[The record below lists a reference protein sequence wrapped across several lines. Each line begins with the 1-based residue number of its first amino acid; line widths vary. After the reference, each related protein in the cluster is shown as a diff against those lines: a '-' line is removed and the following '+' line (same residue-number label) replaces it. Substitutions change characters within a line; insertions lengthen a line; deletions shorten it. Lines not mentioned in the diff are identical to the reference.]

1 MSTLTP
7 LRRFRWVY
15 CQIETL
21 RRCFPTSIRRALDE
35 LPETLDGTY
44 EQILRTIDKQK
55 RDYAYRL
62 FQCLVVSKRPLR
74 VEEFTE
80 LFSTQPNAGTI
91 KIPTFETGWRPEDP
105 EEFVLSA
112 CSTLVA
118 VVNVTVDSQNI
129 VQFSHFSVREYLIS
143 DRIAISEHVSR
154 FHILPRPAHALLAR
168 ACLGVLL
175 QLDDR
180 VDRYNIRNSPL
191 ALYAAEYWV
200 EHAQFEDVSSNIQ
213 REMECLF
220 NRNKPHFAAW
230 LRLYNVDDPLD
241 ILMATLYH
249 TCPYPV
255 PLYYVAL
262 CGFHD
267 IVEHLVDA
275 HPKHVNA
282 RGGKRGTPLHAAA
295 DKGHP
300 SVVMLL
306 LECGAD
312 ISSRDSSSRTPL
324 HLASYH
330 GYAEVVSLLIN
341 RGAELNAEDF
351 NHETPLYFA
360 SL

>member
-1 MSTLTP
+1 
-7 LRRFRWVY
+7 
-15 CQIETL
+15 
-21 RRCFPTSIRRALDE
+21 
-35 LPETLDGTY
+35 
-44 EQILRTIDKQK
+44 
-55 RDYAYRL
+55 
-62 FQCLVVSKRPLR
+62 
-74 VEEFTE
+74 
-80 LFSTQPNAGTI
+80 
-91 KIPTFETGWRPEDP
+91 
-105 EEFVLSA
+105 
-112 CSTLVA
+112 
-118 VVNVTVDSQNI
+118 
-129 VQFSHFSVREYLIS
+129 
-143 DRIAISEHVSR
+143 
-154 FHILPRPAHALLAR
+154 
-168 ACLGVLL
+168 
-175 QLDDR
+175 
-180 VDRYNIRNSPL
+180 
-191 ALYAAEYWV
+191 
-200 EHAQFEDVSSNIQ
+200 
-213 REMECLF
+213 
-220 NRNKPHFAAW
+220 
-230 LRLYNVDDPLD
+230 
-241 ILMATLYH
+241 MATLYH